1 MSDFTQI
8 LLGTIV
14 SLLPIVNP
22 FSVAVT
28 FISLSKDMDDG
39 KRNRQALLASVYMAT
54 VLIVFLIAGVLIMKF
69 FGISLPGIRIAGGI
83 IITYIGFRMLNPE
96 HREPQLQGAGVIPA
110 ADDDIAFT
118 PIAMPML
125 SGPGAI
131 AVTVGMAANADSR
144 FEYVGETLGIIVV
157 AVISY
162 ILLRIAGSVK
172 NLLGDYGITILTH
185 ILGFLLI
192 CIGVQFVMLGFHDFI
207 LDEDFSRPVL
217 EMIKEVWRR

>member
-1 MSDFTQI
+1 VSDFTQI

-39 KRNRQALLASVYMAT
+39 KRRKQALLASVYMAAI
-54 VLIVFLIAGVLIMKF
+54 LIVFLVAGVLIMKF

-96 HREPQLQGAGVIPA
+96 QRDPQLQGAGVKS
-110 ADDDIAFT
+110 ADEDIAFT
-118 PIAMPML
+118 PVAMPML

-157 AVISY
+157 AAISY
-162 ILLRIAGSVK
+162 TLLMIAGSVK
-172 NLLGDYGITILTH
+172 NLLGGYGITILTR

-217 EMIKEVWRR
+217 EMIKEVWTK

>member
-39 KRNRQALLASVYMAT
+39 KRRKQALLSSVYMAAI
-54 VLIVFLIAGVLIMKF
+54 LIVFLIAGVLIMKF

-96 HREPQLQGAGVIPA
+96 QRDPQLQGAGA
-110 ADDDIAFT
+110 KSADEDIAFT

-131 AVTVGMAANADSR
+131 AVTVGMAANASSR
-144 FEYVGETLGIIVV
+144 MEYAAESLGILVV
-157 AVISY
+157 ATITF
-162 ILLRIAGSVK
+162 ILLRIAGGVK
-172 NLLGDYGITILTH
+172 RLLGNYGVTILTR
-185 ILGFLLI
+185 IMGFLLI
-192 CIGVQFVMLGFHDFI
+192 CIGVQFVMLGILDFI
-207 LDEDFSRPVL
+207 HS
-217 EMIKEVWRR
+217 

>member
-8 LLGTIV
+8 LLGTVI

-28 FISLSKDMDDG
+28 FISLSKDMDDD
-39 KRNRQALLASVYMAT
+39 KKNKQALLASVYMAAI
-54 VLIVFLIAGVLIMKF
+54 LIVFLIAGVLIMRF

-96 HREPQLQGAGVIPA
+96 QRDPQLQGAGA
-110 ADDDIAFT
+110 KSADDDIAFT

-131 AVTVGMAANADSR
+131 AVTIGMAANVGSR
-144 FEYVGETLGIIVV
+144 VDYAAESLGIIVV
-157 AVISY
+157 AVITF

-172 NLLGDYGITILTH
+172 RLLGNYGIIILTR
-185 ILGFLLI
+185 IMGFLLI
-192 CIGVQFVMLGFHDFI
+192 CIGVQFVMLGILDFI
-207 LDEDFSRPVL
+207 PGPARA
-217 EMIKEVWRR
+217 

>member
-1 MSDFTQI
+1 VSDFTQI

-28 FISLSKDMDDG
+28 FISLSKDMDGG
-39 KRNRQALLASVYMAT
+39 KRNRQALLASVYMA
-54 VLIVFLIAGVLIMKF
+54 VILIVFLIAGVLIMKF

-96 HREPQLQGAGVIPA
+96 PRDPQLQGSGAIH

-118 PIAMPML
+118 PLAMPML

-131 AVTVGMAANADSR
+131 AVTIGMAANAASGMDYAAES
-144 FEYVGETLGIIVV
+144 LGIIVV
-157 AVISY
+157 AVITF

-172 NLLGDYGITILTH
+172 RHLGDYGVIILTR
-185 ILGFLLI
+185 IMGFLLI
-192 CIGVQFVMLGFHDFI
+192 CIGVQFVMLGILDFI
-207 LDEDFSRPVL
+207 HQ
-217 EMIKEVWRR
+217 

>member
-1 MSDFTQI
+1 VSDFTQI

-28 FISLSKDMDDG
+28 FISLSKHMDDG
-39 KRNRQALLASVYMAT
+39 KRRKQALLASVYMAAI
-54 VLIVFLIAGVLIMKF
+54 LIVFLVAGVLIMKF

-96 HREPQLQGAGVIPA
+96 QRDPQLQGAGVKS
-110 ADDDIAFT
+110 ADEDIAFT
-118 PIAMPML
+118 PVAMPML

-157 AVISY
+157 AAISY
-162 ILLRIAGSVK
+162 VLLMIAVSVK
-172 NLLGDYGITILTH
+172 NLLGGYGITILTR

-217 EMIKEVWRR
+217 EMIKEVWTK

>member
-39 KRNRQALLASVYMAT
+39 KRRKQALLASVYMAAI
-54 VLIVFLIAGVLIMKF
+54 LIVFLIAGVLIMKF

-96 HREPQLQGAGVIPA
+96 PRDPQLQGSGAIH

-118 PIAMPML
+118 PLAMPML

-131 AVTVGMAANADSR
+131 AVTIGMAANAGSGTDYAAES
-144 FEYVGETLGIIVV
+144 LGIIVV
-157 AVISY
+157 AVITF

-172 NLLGDYGITILTH
+172 RHLGDYGVIILTR
-185 ILGFLLI
+185 IMGFLLI
-192 CIGVQFVMLGFHDFI
+192 CIGVQFVMLGILDFI
-207 LDEDFSRPVL
+207 HS
-217 EMIKEVWRR
+217 

>member
-110 ADDDIAFT
+110 DDDIAFT

-131 AVTVGMAANADSR
+131 AVTVGMAANVGSR
-144 FEYVGETLGIIVV
+144 VDYAAESLGIIVV
-157 AVISY
+157 AVITF

-172 NLLGDYGITILTH
+172 RLLGNYGVIILTR
-185 ILGFLLI
+185 IMGFLLI
-192 CIGVQFVMLGFHDFI
+192 CIGVQFVMLGILDFI

-217 EMIKEVWRR
+217 EMIKEVWKR

>member
-1 MSDFTQI
+1 VSDFTQI

-39 KRNRQALLASVYMAT
+39 KRRKQALLASVYMAAI
-54 VLIVFLIAGVLIMKF
+54 LIVFLVAGVLIMKF

-96 HREPQLQGAGVIPA
+96 QRDPQLQGAGVKS
-110 ADDDIAFT
+110 ADEDIAFT
-118 PIAMPML
+118 PVAMPML

-157 AVISY
+157 AAISY
-162 ILLRIAGSVK
+162 VLLMIAVSVK
-172 NLLGDYGITILTH
+172 NLLGGYGITILTR

-217 EMIKEVWRR
+217 EMIKEVWTK

>member
-39 KRNRQALLASVYMAT
+39 KRRKQALLASVYMA
-54 VLIVFLIAGVLIMKF
+54 VILIVFLVAGVLIMKF

-83 IITYIGFRMLNPE
+83 IIIYIGFRMLNPE
-96 HREPQLQGAGVIPA
+96 QRDPQFQGARVET
-110 ADDDIAFT
+110 ADEDIAFT
-118 PIAMPML
+118 PVAMPML

-131 AVTVGMAANADSR
+131 AVTVGMAANAGSKM
-144 FEYVGETLGIIVV
+144 EYAAESLGILVV
-157 AVISY
+157 ATITF
-162 ILLRIAGSVK
+162 ILLRIAGGVK
-172 NLLGDYGITILTH
+172 RLLGNYGVTILTR
-185 ILGFLLI
+185 IMGFLLI
-192 CIGVQFVMLGFHDFI
+192 CIGVQFVMLGILDFI
-207 LDEDFSRPVL
+207 HG
-217 EMIKEVWRR
+217 

>member
-1 MSDFTQI
+1 VSDFTQI

-28 FISLSKDMDDG
+28 FISLSKDMDGG
-39 KRNRQALLASVYMAT
+39 KRNRQALLASVYMAII
-54 VLIVFLIAGVLIMKF
+54 LIVFLIAGVLIMKF

-96 HREPQLQGAGVIPA
+96 PRDPQLQGSGGRIH

-118 PIAMPML
+118 PLAMPML

-131 AVTVGMAANADSR
+131 AVTIGMAANAASGMDYAAES
-144 FEYVGETLGIIVV
+144 LGIIVV
-157 AVISY
+157 AVITF

-172 NLLGDYGITILTH
+172 RHLGDYGVIILTR
-185 ILGFLLI
+185 IMGFLLI
-192 CIGVQFVMLGFHDFI
+192 CIGVQFVMLGILDFI
-207 LDEDFSRPVL
+207 HQ
-217 EMIKEVWRR
+217 

>member
-8 LLGTIV
+8 LLGTII

-28 FISLSKDMDDG
+28 FISLSKDMDDD
-39 KRNRQALLASVYMAT
+39 KKNKQALLASVYMAAI
-54 VLIVFLIAGVLIMKF
+54 LIVFLIAGVLIMRF

-96 HREPQLQGAGVIPA
+96 HRDPQLQGAGAIP

-131 AVTVGMAANADSR
+131 AVTIGMAANVGSR
-144 FEYVGETLGIIVV
+144 VDYAAESLGIIVV
-157 AVISY
+157 AVITF

-172 NLLGDYGITILTH
+172 RLLGNYGVIILTR
-185 ILGFLLI
+185 IMGFLLI
-192 CIGVQFVMLGFHDFI
+192 CIGVQFVMLGILDFI
-207 LDEDFSRPVL
+207 PGPPRA
-217 EMIKEVWRR
+217 

>member
-39 KRNRQALLASVYMAT
+39 KRRRQALLASVYMAAI
-54 VLIVFLIAGVLIMKF
+54 LIVFLIAGVLIMKF

-96 HREPQLQGAGVIPA
+96 LRDPQLQGDGAKS
-110 ADDDIAFT
+110 ADEDIAFT

-131 AVTVGMAANADSR
+131 AVTVGMAANAGSR
-144 FEYVGETLGIIVV
+144 MEYAAESLGILVV
-157 AVISY
+157 AAITF
-162 ILLRIAGSVK
+162 ILLRIAGGVK
-172 NLLGDYGITILTH
+172 RLLGNYGVTILTR
-185 ILGFLLI
+185 IMGFLLI
-192 CIGVQFVMLGFHDFI
+192 CIGVQFVMLGILDFI
-207 LDEDFSRPVL
+207 HS
-217 EMIKEVWRR
+217 

>member
-1 MSDFTQI
+1 MNSFIQI
-8 LLGTIV
+8 LLGTII

-39 KRNRQALLASVYMAT
+39 KRKKQALLASIYMAAIL
-54 VLIVFLIAGVLIMKF
+54 VLFLVAGVLIMRF
-69 FGISLPGIRIAGGI
+69 FGISLPGIRVAGGL

-96 HREPQLQGAGVIPA
+96 QRDPRLVGTGAESG
-110 ADDDIAFT
+110 DEDIAFT
-118 PIAMPML
+118 PLAMPML

-131 AVTVGMAANADSR
+131 AVTIGLAANAGSR
-144 FEYVGETLGIIVV
+144 FEYVGETIGILIV
-157 AVISY
+157 AVITY
-162 ILLRIAGSVK
+162 VLLRIAGSVK
-172 NLLGDYGITILTH
+172 DILGNYGIGILTR

-207 LDEDFSRPVL
+207 LDESFSRPVL
-217 EMIKEVWRR
+217 EMIKEVWEK

>member
-39 KRNRQALLASVYMAT
+39 KRRRQALLASVYMAAI
-54 VLIVFLIAGVLIMKF
+54 LIVFLIAGVLIMKF

-96 HREPQLQGAGVIPA
+96 PRDPQLQGSGAIH

-118 PIAMPML
+118 PLAMPML

-131 AVTVGMAANADSR
+131 AVTIGMAANAGSGTDYAAES
-144 FEYVGETLGIIVV
+144 LGIIVV
-157 AVISY
+157 AVITF

-172 NLLGDYGITILTH
+172 RHLGDYGVIILTR
-185 ILGFLLI
+185 IMGFLLI
-192 CIGVQFVMLGFHDFI
+192 CIGVQFVMLGILDFI
-207 LDEDFSRPVL
+207 HS
-217 EMIKEVWRR
+217 

>member
-1 MSDFTQI
+1 MPMSDFAQI
-8 LLGTIV
+8 LLGTII

-39 KRNRQALLASVYMAT
+39 KRNRQALLASVYMA
-54 VLIVFLIAGVLIMKF
+54 VILIVFLAAGVLIMKF

-96 HREPQLQGAGVIPA
+96 QKDPHLDGAENTS
-110 ADDDIAFT
+110 DDDIAFT

-131 AVTVGMAANADSR
+131 AVTIGMAANADSR
-144 FEYVGETLGIIVV
+144 IEYTGEILGIIAV
-157 AVISY
+157 AVMSY
-162 ILLRIAGSVK
+162 ILLRAAGSVK
-172 NLLGDYGITILTH
+172 SLLGDYGVVILTR
-185 ILGFLLI
+185 IMGFLLI
-192 CIGVQFVMLGFHDFI
+192 CIGVQFFMQGILDFI
-207 LDEDFSRPVL
+207 RQ
-217 EMIKEVWRR
+217 

>member
-39 KRNRQALLASVYMAT
+39 KRRSQALLASIYMA
-54 VLIVFLIAGVLIMKF
+54 VILIVFLIAGVLIMKF

-83 IITYIGFRMLNPE
+83 IIIYIGFRMLNLE
-96 HREPQLQGAGVIPA
+96 HRDQQIQLAGVKS
-110 ADDDIAFT
+110 ADEDIAFT
-118 PIAMPML
+118 PVAMPML

-144 FEYVGETLGIIVV
+144 FEFVGETLGIIVV
-157 AVISY
+157 AAISY
-162 ILLRIAGSVK
+162 VLLMIAGSVK
-172 NLLGDYGITILTH
+172 NLLGDYGITILTR

-207 LDEDFSRPVL
+207 LDESFSRPVL
-217 EMIKEVWRR
+217 EMIKEVWTK

>member
-39 KRNRQALLASVYMAT
+39 KRRKQALLASVYMAAI
-54 VLIVFLIAGVLIMKF
+54 LIVFLIAGVLIMKF

-96 HREPQLQGAGVIPA
+96 PRDPQLQGSGAIH

-118 PIAMPML
+118 PLAMPML

-131 AVTVGMAANADSR
+131 AVTIGMAANAGSGTDYAAES
-144 FEYVGETLGIIVV
+144 LGIIVV
-157 AVISY
+157 AVITF

-172 NLLGDYGITILTH
+172 RHLGDYGVVILTR
-185 ILGFLLI
+185 IMGFLLI
-192 CIGVQFVMLGFHDFI
+192 CIGVQFVMLGILDFI
-207 LDEDFSRPVL
+207 HS
-217 EMIKEVWRR
+217 